1 MDFFKHDPYRIVTK
15 DNKIK
20 WVLDSTVTQKNAN
33 NEINYFI
40 GYITDITQIKQQ
52 EKELQE
58 SELKWKFAI
67 EGNGDGLWDWNLQD
81 NTVFFSSEWKKM
93 LGYEE
98 DEIQDSLEE
107 WSKRVHPD
115 QITQV
120 YSDVHAYLDGKTD
133 LYRNEHQVICK
144 NGTYIWVLDRGI
156 VIERDEDNKP
166 LRMIGTHSN
175 IDQQKKVQK
184 ELRDS
189 KILAESA
196 NKSKSEFLA
205 NMSHEIRTPMTGML
219 GFIERLLKDEKD
231 SERLRQLKVIEN
243 SGQTLLAI
251 INDILDFS
259 KIESGKLELESFPLN
274 IQELCQNS
282 ADMFL
287 SLTSAKNITLHK
299 LINENLPSCI
309 MGDEIR
315 LKQVIFNLMS
325 NAIKF
330 TINGGSISLQVYFNE
345 ETQTIY
351 IAVVDTG
358 VGIAKENLEKIFE
371 AFSQEDV
378 STTRKFGGT
387 GLGLSISSQLVRLMG
402 SEIKVE
408 SKVGEGSKFYFE
420 IPVEICTHESDLI
433 RVDTSEDLTKSRI
446 FNGHILVVEDNKTNQ
461 MLMSMIL
468 DDLNLTYDIA
478 NNGAEATLNFKLKK
492 YDLILMD
499 ENMPIMNGIEATK
512 NIRERELDESLTP
525 TPIIAVTA
533 NALRGDKEKFIDSG
547 MDDYIPKPYSEDDI
561 VRVLQKYLG

>member
-205 NMSHEIRTPMTGML
+205 NMSYEIRTPMTGML
-219 GFIERLLKDEKD
+219 GFIEHLLKDEKD

>member
-1 MDFFKHDPYRIVTK
+1 
-15 DNKIK
+15 
-20 WVLDSTVTQKNAN
+20 
-33 NEINYFI
+33 
-40 GYITDITQIKQQ
+40 
-52 EKELQE
+52 
-58 SELKWKFAI
+58 
-67 EGNGDGLWDWNLQD
+67 
-81 NTVFFSSEWKKM
+81 
-93 LGYEE
+93 
-98 DEIQDSLEE
+98 
-107 WSKRVHPD
+107 
-115 QITQV
+115 
-120 YSDVHAYLDGKTD
+120 
-133 LYRNEHQVICK
+133 
-144 NGTYIWVLDRGI
+144 
-156 VIERDEDNKP
+156 
-166 LRMIGTHSN
+166 
-175 IDQQKKVQK
+175 
-184 ELRDS
+184 
-189 KILAESA
+189 
-196 NKSKSEFLA
+196 
-205 NMSHEIRTPMTGML
+205 MSHEIRTPMTGML
-219 GFIERLLKDEKD
+219 GFIEHLLKDEKD

>member
-219 GFIERLLKDEKD
+219 GFIEHLLKDEKD